1 MSNKNFGFG
10 TQIRKSP
17 YFDSTVKWG
26 ATGFSVYNHMYIP
39 RDFGSPEQ
47 NFWNLIEKSILCD
60 VAVERQVEITGSDA
74 YKFIQLLTPRDLSKL
89 SVGQCKYVLIV
100 NNDGGI
106 LNDPVLLRL
115 AENHFWLSLAD
126 SDVLLWAQ
134 GVAVNSGLDV
144 KISEPDVSPLQLQG
158 PTSQEIMV
166 KLFGEDIRDLKY
178 YWLREYQ
185 LDGIPLIVSRTGWS
199 SELGYEIY
207 LRDGSKGNELYEKIM
222 AAGKEHGIQPGHTSS
237 IRRIEGGMLS
247 YHADADIHTNPF
259 ELGLDRLV
267 NLDSEINF
275 IGKKALKKI
284 KEKGISRKQV
294 GLVIDCAPLSGP
306 NTTFWP
312 IKKDRKQI
320 GKVTSAVYS
329 PRLKKNIALAM
340 VSVEQSEI
348 DFIGKEALKKIKQEG
363 IKRKQVGLIIDCD
376 PLSGPNTTFWPIEKD
391 GKKIGKVTSAVYS
404 PRLKKNIALAMIEIN
419 YSELGNRLDV
429 QIHEG
434 KYSAT
439 IVEKPFYD
447 PKKNIVK
454 S

>member
-17 YFDSTVKWG
+17 YFESTIKWG

-60 VAVERQVEITGSDA
+60 VAVERQVEITGPDA
-74 YKFIQLLTPRDLSKL
+74 YKFTQLLTPRDLSKL
-89 SVGQCKYVLIV
+89 AVGQCKYVLIT
-100 NNDGGI
+100 NNEGGI

-126 SDVLLWAQ
+126 SDILLWAQ

-144 KISEPDVSPLQLQG
+144 QIKEPDVSPLQLQG
-158 PTSQEIMV
+158 PTSGEIMN
-166 KLFGEDIRDLKY
+166 KLFGEDIKDLKY
-178 YWLREYQ
+178 YWLREYN

-207 LRDGSKGNELYEKIM
+207 LRDGARGNELYEKIM
-222 AAGKEHGIQPGHTSS
+222 EAGKEYGLQPGHTSS

-247 YHADADIHTNPF
+247 YHADADINTNPF
-259 ELGLDRLV
+259 ELGFDRLV
-267 NLDSEINF
+267 NLDSDNNF
-275 IGKKALKKI
+275 IGKEALKKI
-284 KEKGISRKQV
+284 KHNGVTRKQV
-294 GLVIDCAPLSGP
+294 GVEIDCKPLSGP
-306 NTTFWP
+306 NTTFWEL
-312 IKKDRKQI
+312 KKDNINI
-320 GKVTSAVYS
+320 GKITSAVYS

-348 DFIGKEALKKIKQEG
+348 GNELKVYTNEG
-363 IKRKQVGLIIDCD
+363 IFDC
-376 PLSGPNTTFWPIEKD
+376 K
-391 GKKIGKVTSAVYS
+391 
-404 PRLKKNIALAMIEIN
+404 
-419 YSELGNRLDV
+419 
-429 QIHEG
+429 
-434 KYSAT
+434 

-447 PKKNIVK
+447 PKKKIV
-454 S
+454 ST

>member
-1 MSNKNFGFG
+1 MSSKNFGFG

-47 NFWNLIEKSILCD
+47 NFWNLIEKAILCD
-60 VAVERQVEITGSDA
+60 VAVERQVEITGPDA
-74 YKFIQLLTPRDLSKL
+74 YKFTQLLTPRDLSKL
-89 SVGQCKYVLIV
+89 AIGQCKYVLIT
-100 NNDGGI
+100 NNEGGI

-134 GVAVNSGLDV
+134 GVAVNSGLNV
-144 KISEPDVSPLQLQG
+144 QIKEPDVSPLQLQG
-158 PTSQEIMV
+158 PTSGKIMV
-166 KLFGEDIRDLKY
+166 KLFGEDIKDLKY
-178 YWLREYQ
+178 YWLREYN

-222 AAGKEHGIQPGHTSS
+222 LAGKDYGLQPGHTST

-267 NLDSEINF
+267 SLETDINF
-275 IGKKALKKI
+275 LGK
-284 KEKGISRKQV
+284 
-294 GLVIDCAPLSGP
+294 D
-306 NTTFWP
+306 
-312 IKKDRKQI
+312 
-320 GKVTSAVYS
+320 
-329 PRLKKNIALAM
+329 
-340 VSVEQSEI
+340 
-348 DFIGKEALKKIKQEG
+348 ALKKIKQNG
-363 IKRKQVGLIIDCD
+363 ITRKQVGLIIDCE
-376 PLSGPNTTFWPIEKD
+376 PLKGPNTTFWKITKD
-391 GKKIGKVTSAVYS
+391 NNEIGKVTSAVYS
-404 PRLKKNIALAMIEIN
+404 PRLKKNIALAMISVEHSEI
-419 YSELGNRLDV
+419 GNEFKV
-429 QIHEG
+429 ITNE
-434 KYSAT
+434 AVFNCT
-439 IVEKPFYD
+439 VVEKPFYD
-447 PKKNIVK
+447 PKKKIAN